1 VCSKK
6 INQKSD
12 HYSFEMSAIDKDIVS
27 DQLTFSINFD
37 YFSSF
42 SIVEYGIMDNVD
54 NFFLYK
60 KVASEENQ

>member
-1 VCSKK
+1 
-6 INQKSD
+6 
-12 HYSFEMSAIDKDIVS
+12 MSAIDKDIVS